1 MRLQNDI
8 ITHLEKTKG
17 ELIDENKEY
26 EKDLEQNKMTV
37 EEYAT
42 KQFEQNKKIK
52 VLKDKI
58 TMLEKSLSKIVED
71 FEKEKELLKF

>member
-1 MRLQNDI
+1 
-8 ITHLEKTKG
+8 
-17 ELIDENKEY
+17 
-26 EKDLEQNKMTV
+26 MTV